1 MKNPVVQGFF
11 SWYRNTIR
19 NPKYRW
25 LIILGTFAYLISPID
40 ISPDLVP
47 ILGQIDDTA
56 LIMLLLS
63 EVYQLSM
70 EWAKSRQTTADI
82 SDSPTEDDQP
92 FPTENST
99 TPETPTVDVKAVSMD

>member
-25 LIILGTFAYLISPID
+25 LIIFGTFAYLISPID

-47 ILGQIDDTA
+47 LLGQIDDAA

-70 EWAKSRQTTADI
+70 EWAKSRQTKADMP
-82 SDSPTEDDQP
+82 DSSPEEAQSFATED
-92 FPTENST
+92 SA
-99 TPETPTVDVKAVSMD
+99 TPKTSTVDVKAVSMD